1 MKTSIIYI
9 INVKEDLRNKLEA
22 IKTMFKNDKYEIIL
36 INNILNYNL
45 NNYFEKDQENVKIIN
60 LSKKYN
66 YIMSLIAGI
75 ENSKGTKFISI
86 NNQYNVNIKNIIEY
100 YAKINNNLDQ
110 VIVYNESKKELF
122 KEQLQ
127 NIGMWIFNDA
137 VKDGLLKLYNK
148 NISIDFNKIG
158 FNTIKELDIN
168 IPLEQEDICNYYI
181 IKSKLG
187 FDESIL

>member
-9 INVKEDLRNKLEA
+9 INVKEDLKSKLDA
-22 IKTMFKNDKYEIIL
+22 IKIMFKNDKYEIIL

-181 IKSKLG
+181 IKSKIG

>member
-9 INVKEDLRNKLEA
+9 INVKEDLKNKLEA
-22 IKTMFKNDKYEIIL
+22 IKAMFKNDKYEIVL

-45 NNYFEKDQENVKIIN
+45 NNYFEKDKENIKIIN

>member
-9 INVKEDLRNKLEA
+9 INVKEDLKNKLEA
-22 IKTMFKNDKYEIIL
+22 IKAMFKNDKYEIIL

-181 IKSKLG
+181 IKSKIG

>member
-45 NNYFEKDQENVKIIN
+45 NNYFEKNQENIKIIN

-66 YIMSLIAGI
+66 YIMSLMAGI
-75 ENSKGTKFISI
+75 ENSKGNKFISI
-86 NNQYNVNIKNIIEY
+86 NNQYDVNINNIIEY
-100 YAKINNNLDQ
+100 YDEINNNLDQ
-110 VIVYNESKKELF
+110 VVVYNESKKELF

-137 VKDGLLKLYNK
+137 VKDGLIKLYNK
-148 NISIDFNKIG
+148 NIPIDFNKIG
-158 FNTIKELDIN
+158 FNTLKEIDTT

-181 IKSKLG
+181 IKNKIG